1 MRSIVAACLVGF
13 LAPPLL
19 AQPAERVAVSGT
31 LVDKNGAPLAAKT
44 VCMLFQ
50 TDDGKW
56 FFPLDIS
63 SGGQLSANTAKTDAQ
78 GQFSLRVERHKELK
92 VGVCEGHGFVAKPV
106 KSSTKVYAMPK
117 GEKAI
122 ALGKVTLE

>member
-1 MRSIVAACLVGF
+1 M
-13 LAPPLL
+13 
-19 AQPAERVAVSGT
+19 SGT
-31 LVDKNGAPLAAKT
+31 LVDKTGAPLAAKT

-78 GQFSLRVERHKELK
+78 GQFSIRVERHKELK
-92 VGVCEGHGFVAKPV
+92 VGVCEGQGFVAKPV
-106 KSSTKVYAMPK
+106 QSAAKVYALPK
-117 GEKAI
+117 GEKTV
-122 ALGKVTLE
+122 ALGKVAIE